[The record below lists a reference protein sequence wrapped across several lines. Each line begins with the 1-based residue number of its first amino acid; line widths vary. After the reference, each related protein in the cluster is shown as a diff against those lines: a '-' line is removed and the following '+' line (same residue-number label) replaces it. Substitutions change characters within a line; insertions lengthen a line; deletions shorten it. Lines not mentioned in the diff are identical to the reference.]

1 MNLPNALTGARIVVA
16 PLIAWLAL
24 AGGWQLRLVGFW
36 LFIAAAITDYFDG
49 RVARS
54 RNLVTD
60 LGRLL
65 DPLADKLLLLATLLP
80 MYVLMTPP
88 GDWLIAAWP
97 GDRSGDAS
105 QSSFPFVTPFG
116 LVGFPWYVLVIVL
129 GRELFMTL
137 FRQAAVRR
145 GVVISAMGPAKVKTA
160 FQSIWVG
167 AALFWFFALTL
178 ARSQDWSGAEW
189 RTFALFNGTVGLLS
203 MVVAVALTVYSLA
216 LYIRRY
222 GYLLGP
228 GARPG

>member
-1 MNLPNALTGARIVVA
+1 VNLPNVLTGARIVVA

-24 AGGWQLRLVGFW
+24 AGGWQLRLAGFW

-80 MYVLMTPP
+80 MYLLMTPP
-88 GDWLIAAWP
+88 GDLLLSAWP
-97 GDRSGDAS
+97 VESTPRAAVS
-105 QSSFPFVTPFG
+105 QFPFVTPVGRVG
-116 LVGFPWYVLVIVL
+116 LPWYVLFIVL
-129 GRELFMTL
+129 GRELFMTV
-137 FRQAAVRR
+137 FRQAAARR
-145 GVVISAMGPAKVKTA
+145 GVVISAIGPAKVKTA

-178 ARSQDWSGAEW
+178 ARSQEWAGTEW
-189 RTFALFNGTVGLLS
+189 RAFALFNGTVGLLS

-222 GYLLGP
+222 GHLLGVGP
-228 GARPG
+228 RPG

>member
-1 MNLPNALTGARIVVA
+1 VNLPNVLTGARIVVA

-24 AGGWQLRLVGFW
+24 AGGWQLRFAGFW

-49 RVARS
+49 KVARS

-80 MYVLMTPP
+80 MYALMTPP
-88 GDWLIAAWP
+88 SDPLLSAWTDATPGDW
-97 GDRSGDAS
+97 S
-105 QSSFPFVTPFG
+105 QFAFVTPFG
-116 LVGFPWYVLVIVL
+116 LVGLPWYVLLIVL
-129 GRELFMTL
+129 GREIFMTV

-145 GVVISAMGPAKVKTA
+145 GVVISAIGPAKVKTA

-167 AALFWFFALTL
+167 AALFWIFALTL
-178 ARSQDWSGAEW
+178 ARSQAWAGSEW
-189 RTFALFNGTVGLLS
+189 RAFALFNGTVGLLA

-222 GYLLGP
+222 GHLLGAGP
-228 GARPG
+228 RPS